1 MITIRKSNERGH
13 FDHGWLN
20 TFHTFSFADY
30 FDPKN
35 MGFRTLRV
43 INEDTVAPGGGFG
56 THAHRDMEIVT
67 YVLEGE
73 LGHRDSMGNGGV
85 IRPGEVQRMSAGTG
99 VRHSEMNSSD
109 KEPVHFLQIWILPDR
124 NGVTPSYE
132 QKRFEEADRR
142 GTLRLIAAPDARNG
156 AVKLHQDVEI
166 YSSLLDDQKV
176 THTFKPGRSA
186 WIQVARG
193 EAEVNGKN
201 LAAGD
206 GAAVSDEESV
216 EISGRGAEVLLFDL
230 N

>member
-1 MITIRKSNERGH
+1 MIKIRKSNERGH

-30 FDPKN
+30 YDPRN

-73 LGHRDSMGNGGV
+73 LAHRDSMGNGGV

-99 VRHSEMNSSD
+99 VRHSQMNSSD
-109 KEPVHFLQIWILPDR
+109 KEPVHFLQIWIVPEHS
-124 NGVTPSYE
+124 GISPSYE
-132 QKRFEEADRR
+132 QKQFEAADRR
-142 GTLRLIAAPDARNG
+142 GTLRLIASPDARDG
-156 AVKLHQDVEI
+156 AVKVHQDVEI

-176 THTFKPGRSA
+176 THTFKPGRSG

-193 EAEVNGKN
+193 EAEVNGQK
-201 LAAGD
+201 LSAGD
-206 GAAVSDEESV
+206 GAAVSEEKSV
-216 EISGRGAEVLLFDL
+216 EIAGRGAEVLLFDL